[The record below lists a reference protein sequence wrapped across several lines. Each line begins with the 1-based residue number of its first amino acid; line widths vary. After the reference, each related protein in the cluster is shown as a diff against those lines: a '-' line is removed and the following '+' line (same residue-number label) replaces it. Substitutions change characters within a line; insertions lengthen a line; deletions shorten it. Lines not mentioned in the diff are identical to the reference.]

1 MPCNLSS
8 TKKLDVIIK
17 NETRMLL
24 ECKRAEI
31 LNGFTKRRFS
41 NVAKCHLE
49 LLFFGIS

>member
-24 ECKRAEI
+24 ECKRAEF
-31 LNGFTKRRFS
+31 LNGIYET
-41 NVAKCHLE
+41 E
-49 LLFFGIS
+49 IQ